1 MSYAPYVIAAYA
13 VFAVVLGWDFA
24 STQIQIRRQLR
35 AARRR
40 QSRDAARARPKPYV
54 EVQ

>member
-1 MSYAPYVIAAYA
+1 MSYAGYVIAAYA
-13 VFAVVLGWDFA
+13 VFFLVLGWDFGSA
-24 STQIQIRRQLR
+24 RMQILRQLR

-40 QSRDAARARPKPYV
+40 QSRDAARARPKRSV